1 MTEVIGILI
10 ATGTL
15 IVGLLVISWA
25 YGDFRPR

>member
-10 ATGTL
+10 ATGALL
-15 IVGLLVISWA
+15 IGLLVISWA

>member
-10 ATGTL
+10 ATGAL
-15 IVGLLVISWA
+15 LVGLLVISWA